1 MVYDGVIDRLDGMYP
16 FEVKRYKTIP
26 NNFYGVCLAQE
37 FEQDERFA
45 SFLLNVTKRMAEL
58 AIQPPVLVIGKEALN
73 TNIYKPGA
81 MIHSVT
87 ETKITPINTGADLNT
102 ALSLLNLTTS
112 MAQENISDQLGG
124 QSNGPS
130 KTATEAKLLEGNLNQ
145 MAGEWLN
152 AAKIFTKRYAK
163 LVIGDVLQHDM
174 SPMID
179 ETTGELLYKDIQN
192 EGVQKD
198 GETIDVIIRPI
209 QPKKKLSIEKKMKIL
224 KEEGKFEYSPELEY
238 LLEEFDGETNQG
250 GERKKEIILFDADE
264 IKQLEVSI
272 DIDLNYI
279 SNQDKVVK
287 RAEFNEMVQVLFP
300 LGGLDPV
307 GVTKHIAEDYLG
319 SKAKDIIAQPMQQP
333 MQDPATL
340 DQNSMTNKVLNNQAN
355 MAM

>member
-1 MVYDGVIDRLDGMYP
+1 
-16 FEVKRYKTIP
+16 
-26 NNFYGVCLAQE
+26 
-37 FEQDERFA
+37 
-45 SFLLNVTKRMAEL
+45 
-58 AIQPPVLVIGKEALN
+58 
-73 TNIYKPGA
+73 

-198 GETIDVIIRPI
+198 GETI
-209 QPKKKLSIEKKMKIL
+209 

-319 SKAKDIIAQPMQQP
+319 SKAKDIIAQPMQKPMQQP